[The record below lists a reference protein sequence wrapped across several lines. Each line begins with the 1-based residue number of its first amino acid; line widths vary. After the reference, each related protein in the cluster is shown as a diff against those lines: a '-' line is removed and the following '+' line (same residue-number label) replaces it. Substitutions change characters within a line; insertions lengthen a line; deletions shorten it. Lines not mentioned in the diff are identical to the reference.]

1 MFSWRLLGAL
11 TTAVS
16 INLNVS
22 TCRSPGEN
30 GSGDSPGEA
39 EPKDVKLP
47 GIDTSELTTR
57 ERQQWSGHVS
67 ELLAPCKDQP
77 VSLAQC
83 VTENRS
89 CKACLPAAKFLLTQ
103 VRQGRTTG
111 LAEAAYRAR
120 FSPDQV
126 KEIDLE
132 GSPTKGP
139 DSAPVTIVEWADFE
153 CPACRAAKPMIDEVM
168 QKYPSGVRLVFKHF
182 PLAIHENA
190 EKAAR
195 AAVAAQR
202 QGKFWEMHQG
212 LFDKDPP
219 LNPPVLERIAKN
231 VGLDLVAW
239 KADLDSEAVA
249 DVVARDRKQ
258 GEQVELT
265 GTPTI
270 FINGRRFVS
279 AGEQEADLLDWVGL
293 ELELTGATDI
303 AQKPAPAP
311 KPAAPAPSAAPSPSA
326 APPASAPAPGAVS
339 APKPAAAGLA
349 AHPPAPAAPA
359 APAASQ

>member
-1 MFSWRLLGAL
+1 MFSWRLLAAL
-11 TTAVS
+11 VTAVS

-30 GSGDSPGEA
+30 GSGDSPGESEA
-39 EPKDVKLP
+39 KDVKLP
-47 GIDTSELTTR
+47 GVDTSELTTR
-57 ERQQWSGHVS
+57 ERQQWSSHVT

-83 VTENRS
+83 VTENRA

-103 VRQGRTTG
+103 VRQGRTPS
-111 LAEAAYRAR
+111 LAEAAFRAR

-126 KEIDLE
+126 KQIDL
-132 GSPTKGP
+132 GDSPSKGP
-139 DSAPVTIVEWADFE
+139 DSAAVTIVEWADFE
-153 CPACRAAKPMIDEVM
+153 CPACRAAKPMIEEVM

-212 LFDKDPP
+212 LFDKEPP
-219 LNPPVLERIAKN
+219 LNLPVLERIAKSAN
-231 VGLDLVAW
+231 LDMNAW

-249 DVVARDRKQ
+249 DVVARDRKL

-279 AGEQEADLLDWVGL
+279 AGEQQADLMEWIGL
-293 ELELTGATDI
+293 ELELLGAADA
-303 AQKPAPAP
+303 AQKPAA
-311 KPAAPAPSAAPSPSA
+311 KLPAAN
-326 APPASAPAPGAVS
+326 SAPAASTSTGPG
-339 APKPAAAGLA
+339 
-349 AHPPAPAAPA
+349 PAPAAPL
-359 APAASQ
+359 APSTPSAPSASR

>member
-1 MFSWRLLGAL
+1 MFSWRLLAAL

-30 GSGDSPGEA
+30 GAGDSARDA

-83 VTENRS
+83 VTENRA

-103 VRQGRTTG
+103 VRQGRTAS

-126 KEIDLE
+126 KQIDLE
-132 GSPTKGP
+132 GSPSKGP
-139 DSAPVTIVEWADFE
+139 DSAAVTIVEWADFE
-153 CPACRAAKPMIDEVM
+153 CPACRAAKPMLEEVM
-168 QKYPSGVRLVFKHF
+168 AKYPSGVRLVFKHF

-202 QGKFWEMHQG
+202 QGKFWEMHHG

-231 VGLDLVAW
+231 ANLDIETW
-239 KADLDSEAVA
+239 KADLESEAVA
-249 DVVARDRKQ
+249 DVVARDRKL

-279 AGEQEADLLDWVGL
+279 AGDQQADLLDWVSL
-293 ELELTGATDI
+293 ELELLGATES
-303 AQKPAPAP
+303 AQKPAPA
-311 KPAAPAPSAAPSPSA
+311 KQAPASSAPAGSVA
-326 APPASAPAPGAVS
+326 APPAASVTPP
-339 APKPAAAGLA
+339 PAAAGS
-349 AHPPAPAAPA
+349 AP
-359 APAASQ
+359 PAASR

>member
-126 KEIDLE
+126 KQIDLE
-132 GSPTKGP
+132 GSPSKGP
-139 DSAPVTIVEWADFE
+139 DTAPVTIVEWADFE

-219 LNPPVLERIAKN
+219 LNQPVLERIAKSVN
-231 VGLDLVAW
+231 LDLVAW

-279 AGEQEADLLDWVGL
+279 AGEQAADLLDWVGL
-293 ELELTGATDI
+293 ELELTGATDS
-303 AQKPAPAP
+303 AQKPAP
-311 KPAAPAPSAAPSPSA
+311 KPAAPAPSAVPPSSAVPAASAAPAPSA
-326 APPASAPAPGAVS
+326 AAPASRPPAP
-339 APKPAAAGLA
+339 AGLA
-349 AHPPAPAAPA
+349 AHPPTAPA
-359 APAASQ
+359 APAASR

>member
-1 MFSWRLLGAL
+1 MFSWRLLAAL
-11 TTAVS
+11 ATAVS

-30 GSGDSPGEA
+30 GSGDSPGEGEA
-39 EPKDVKLP
+39 KDVKLP
-47 GIDTSELTTR
+47 GVDTSQLTTR
-57 ERQQWSGHVS
+57 ERQQWSSHVT

-103 VRQGRTTG
+103 VRQGRTPS
-111 LAEAAYRAR
+111 LAEAAFRAR

-126 KEIDLE
+126 KQIELGD
-132 GSPTKGP
+132 SPSQGP
-139 DSAPVTIVEWADFE
+139 DSAAVTIVEWADFE
-153 CPACRAAKPMIDEVM
+153 CPACRAAKPMVEEVM

-202 QGKFWEMHQG
+202 QGKFWEMHHG
-212 LFDKDPP
+212 LFDKEPP
-219 LNPPVLERIAKN
+219 LNLPVLERIAKSAN
-231 VGLDLVAW
+231 LDMNAW

-265 GTPTI
+265 GTPTL

-279 AGEQEADLLDWVGL
+279 AGDQQADLLEWIGL
-293 ELELTGATDI
+293 ELELLGATDA
-303 AQKPAPAP
+303 AQKPAPAS
-311 KPAAPAPSAAPSPSA
+311 KPSAASAAPAPSATPAPNA
-326 APPASAPAPGAVS
+326 PASAARGA
-339 APKPAAAGLA
+339 LA
-349 AHPPAPAAPA
+349 TPAAPA
-359 APAASQ
+359 PVAPSAPSASR

>member
-1 MFSWRLLGAL
+1 MFSWRLLAAL

-30 GSGDSPGEA
+30 GSGDSPGDA

-47 GIDTSELTTR
+47 GIDTAELTTR

-83 VTENRS
+83 VTENRA

-103 VRQGRTTG
+103 VRQGRTTS

-126 KEIDLE
+126 KQIDLD
-132 GSPTKGP
+132 GSPSKGP
-139 DSAPVTIVEWADFE
+139 DSAAVTIVEWADFE
-153 CPACRAAKPMIDEVM
+153 CPACRAAKPMIEEVM
-168 QKYPSGVRLVFKHF
+168 AKYPSGVRLVFKHF

-202 QGKFWEMHQG
+202 QGKFWEMHHG
-212 LFDKDPP
+212 LFTKDPP
-219 LNPPVLERIAKN
+219 LNPPVLERIAKSAN
-231 VGLDLVAW
+231 LDVATW
-239 KADLDSEAVA
+239 KADLESEAVA
-249 DVVARDRKQ
+249 DVVARDRKL

-279 AGEQEADLLDWVGL
+279 AGDQQADLLDWVSL
-293 ELELTGATDI
+293 ELELLGATET
-303 AQKPAPAP
+303 AQKPAPAQ
-311 KPAAPAPSAAPSPSA
+311 KAPAPSGSVGAPAASLA
-326 APPASAPAPGAVS
+326 APPAPA
-339 APKPAAAGLA
+339 
-349 AHPPAPAAPA
+349 PPAPAPAGSA
-359 APAASQ
+359 APATSR

>member
-1 MFSWRLLGAL
+1 MFSWRLLAAL

-30 GSGDSPGEA
+30 GAGDSARDA

-83 VTENRS
+83 VTENRA

-103 VRQGRTTG
+103 VRQGRTAS

-126 KEIDLE
+126 KQIDLE
-132 GSPTKGP
+132 GSPSKGP
-139 DSAPVTIVEWADFE
+139 DSAAVTIVEWADFE
-153 CPACRAAKPMIDEVM
+153 CPACRAAKPMLEEVM
-168 QKYPSGVRLVFKHF
+168 AKYPSGVRLVFKHF

-202 QGKFWEMHQG
+202 QGKFWEMHHG

-231 VGLDLVAW
+231 ANLDIETW
-239 KADLDSEAVA
+239 KADLESEAVA
-249 DVVARDRKQ
+249 DVVARDRKL

-279 AGEQEADLLDWVGL
+279 AGDQQADLLDWVSL
-293 ELELTGATDI
+293 ELELLGATES
-303 AQKPAPAP
+303 AQKPAPAKQAP
-311 KPAAPAPSAAPSPSA
+311 ASSAPAASVA
-326 APPASAPAPGAVS
+326 APPAASVTPP
-339 APKPAAAGLA
+339 PAAAGS
-349 AHPPAPAAPA
+349 AP
-359 APAASQ
+359 PAASR